1 MPVSVRKI
9 VNALRRR
16 DNWEQSLDDELS
28 SHIAM
33 RADDLE
39 KSGLTRREAER
50 RARLELGSRERY
62 KDEVRAAFGIR
73 AVDELSQDVGYALRT
88 LRKDKAFAAVAVL
101 SLALGVGVNTIVFGM
116 LNTVLFKPMPGIV
129 NPQELYF
136 VGTTQFWSVSYPNY
150 RDLRDRNRA
159 FTGMVADRI
168 ITAGLSTGGR
178 SEQVWGF
185 LATADYFDVLGVRP
199 LLGRFFT
206 PAEDA
211 NGNASQIVVF
221 SYAAWQSRFG
231 GDPQMVGKTVRLNG
245 QPLTVIGV
253 APPGFRGTEL
263 FFVPEFWVPVGM
275 QPQLENVSYLE
286 ARAAHNFW
294 VTGRLAR
301 GVSHQQAQAELDG
314 LATDLAREYPQIN
327 EGFRYQLAP
336 PGLIGYALRGPVET
350 FVSGLTV
357 LAALVLLAAC
367 ANLASMLAARSSD
380 RFREIA
386 LRISIGA
393 GPARVMRQLLTE
405 SVVVTVAAGVI
416 GCAMAAV
423 ALRWLS
429 EYRLPLPMPT
439 IQFSVDTHADP
450 RVFLF
455 ALGAS
460 ILTGALA
467 GVLPAQQA
475 LRTDPN
481 EMMKGAPSIASG
493 RRWAVRD
500 VLVPVQI
507 ALCSALV
514 VASLASIRSL
524 TEAFAANLG
533 ITLEGAT
540 VVAFDPRLA
549 HYAEPEGRA
558 LQRRLMDEAARL
570 PGVVATGYADTVPLG
585 LGHSSATVFREDAT
599 DFRPSQGT
607 NVTEMIVSPGYF
619 KAIGTRLLSGREY
632 AWSDVRRPD
641 GTRIAIVNETFAR
654 RVVGTVNAVGR
665 RFRYGP
671 DADAEIIGLVEEG
684 KFQALTEDPE
694 PALFLP
700 ATRVYSSDTVLIV
713 RSRVSETVMANQLQ
727 QMISRI
733 DPNLPVGSST
743 SLAAY
748 IRIAYFPTVVASVLL
763 GVFGVMAAMLAVA
776 GIYGTASYSVSRRI
790 REIGIRMAIGAG
802 PRQVLSFV
810 LGRTSGLVAMGAVL
824 GLMSGVGAN
833 RLLASIVYRVSDRDA
848 LTVIAAALIMV
859 LVAVLAVCGPA
870 RRAVRL
876 DPQQALRHE

>member
-1 MPVSVRKI
+1 MPVSLRKI
-9 VNALRRR
+9 LNVLRAR
-16 DNWEQSLDDELS
+16 DDWEQSLDDELS

-39 KSGLTRREAER
+39 RSGLTRKQAVR

-73 AVDELSQDVGYALRT
+73 ALDELAQDVRYALRT
-88 LRKDKAFAAVAVL
+88 LRRDKAFAAVAVL
-101 SLALGVGVNTIVFGM
+101 SLALGVGVNTIVFGI

-136 VGTTQFWSVSYPNY
+136 VGTTQFWSVSFPNY
-150 RDLRDRNRA
+150 RDLRDRNRS
-159 FTGMVADRI
+159 FTGLVADRI
-168 ITAGLSTGGR
+168 VTAGLNTGGR
-178 SEQVWGF
+178 SEQIWGF
-185 LATADYFDVLGVRP
+185 LATANYFDVLGVRP

-206 PAEDA
+206 PAEDVH
-211 NGNASQIVVF
+211 GNAGQVVVF

-231 GDPQMVGKTVRLNG
+231 RDPQIVGKTVRLNG

-253 APPGFRGTEL
+253 APLAFRGTEL
-263 FFVPEFWVPVGM
+263 FFAPEFWLPVGM

-286 ARAAHNFW
+286 ARAANNFW

-301 GVSHQQAQAELDG
+301 GVSRQQAQAEVDR
-314 LATDLAREYPQIN
+314 LATVLAREYPQIN
-327 EGFRYQLAP
+327 GGFRYQLAP
-336 PGLIGYALRGPVET
+336 PGLIGDGLRGPVET

-393 GPARVMRQLLTE
+393 GPARVVRQLLTE
-405 SVVVTVAAGVI
+405 SVVLTVAAGAI
-416 GCAMAAV
+416 GCAIAA
-423 ALRWLS
+423 ATLRWLAQ
-429 EYRLPLPMPT
+429 YQLPMPFPS
-439 IQFSVDTHADP
+439 IQFNVDTDADP

-475 LRTDPN
+475 LRMDAN
-481 EMMKGAPSIASG
+481 QMLKGVHSIASG
-493 RRWAVRD
+493 KRWAVRD

-514 VASLASIRSL
+514 VASLTSIRSL
-524 TEAFAANLG
+524 TEAFKANLG
-533 ITLEGAT
+533 MTLEGAS

-549 HYAEPEGRA
+549 HYGEPEGHA
-558 LQRRLMDEAARL
+558 LQRRLVDEAATL

-585 LGHSSATVFREDAT
+585 LGHSSGTVFREDAT
-599 DFRPSQGT
+599 DFRQSQGI
-607 NVTEMIVSPGYF
+607 NVTQMIVSPGYF

-632 AWSDVRRPD
+632 AWSDVRQPA

-654 RVVGTVNAVGR
+654 RIIGTANAVGR

-671 DADAEIIGLVEEG
+671 DADAEVIGLVEDG
-684 KFQALTEDPE
+684 KFQALTEAPE

-743 SLAAY
+743 SLASY

-763 GVFGVMAAMLAVA
+763 GVFGVIAALLAVA

-810 LGRTSGLVAMGAVL
+810 LGRTSRLVAIGAVL
-824 GLMSGVGAN
+824 GLVSGVAAN
-833 RLLASIVYRVSDRDA
+833 RLLASIVYRVSDRDP
-848 LTVIAAALIMV
+848 LTVIAAALIIM
-859 LVAVLAVCGPA
+859 LVAVLAVSAPA

-876 DPQQALRHE
+876 DPQQALRQE